1 VNPPRLIAHAGV
13 AAIYWALFLTLA
25 LRLLHPAPAA
35 ADWWVA
41 MLPVVGVYTLVAALL
56 GPLLYGLVRFFAS
69 HRVQVPPF
77 SLRYVMSFFAAGGP
91 LILISVSATL
101 WRARRAIDPLAAWR
115 IKFLLA
121 AGVMAWLYALIIC
134 VVPGLKRRA
143 GWQASA
149 AGLALAVLL
158 APGLAPK
165 DGAVPIDAL
174 GEGAIE
180 MRPPEARLILVEID
194 GADLEDILKLMA
206 RGRLPGLARLRHEG
220 AMGRLQS
227 VAPCTTAVARTTLVT
242 GRYPYRDGVRGAWT
256 RDLLRRPVALSVVPE
271 GMLFDEVLRPFMR
284 RHSLTVDDR
293 RAPAVWDI
301 LAQAGGTTLTAGFD
315 ADLDRPDGIDARPAG
330 LHRDRATSGRGEGG
344 TGIQEFFDGAP
355 PREDAAAAGLRAADL
370 ERALAA
376 DARVLREFDGA
387 EAQRGPGVTALSLP
401 GIDIVGHQF
410 LRYARPGDFGNVS
423 NREVEAY
430 GDVLGKYFVRLDAVV
445 ERALRLRGPR
455 DWLFVVSAHGMR
467 PASLRRRIL
476 AAAGG
481 EPFSGSHDGAP
492 AGFLFALGPEVRPGV
507 SFGSMSI
514 VDVVPTA
521 LYLLDLPIA
530 RELDGSIIE
539 QILVPGDTRQHPA
552 VVIDSYGLR

>member
-1 VNPPRLIAHAGV
+1 VNPPRLIVHAGV
-13 AAIYWALFLTLA
+13 AGFYWALFLTLA
-25 LRLLHPAPAA
+25 LRLLHPTPASP
-35 ADWWVA
+35 DWWVA

-56 GPLLYGLVRFFAS
+56 GPLLYGTVRFFAS
-69 HRVQVPPF
+69 HRVQVPLF

-91 LILISVSATL
+91 VILISVSMTL
-101 WRARRAIDPLAAWR
+101 WRARRAIDPQAGWR

-121 AGVMAWLYALIIC
+121 AGAMAWLYALIVC

-158 APGLAPK
+158 APHLVPK
-165 DGAVPIDAL
+165 DGATLIDSQ
-174 GEGAIE
+174 GDGDIE
-180 MRPPEARLILVEID
+180 VRPPEARLILVEID

-206 RGRLPGLARLRHEG
+206 RGRLPALARLRHEG
-220 AMGRLQS
+220 AMGRLLS
-227 VAPCTTAVARTTLVT
+227 VDPCATAVARTALIT
-242 GRYPYRDGVRGAWT
+242 GRFPYRDAVRGAWS
-256 RDLLRRPVALSVVPE
+256 RDLLRRPVGLSVVPE
-271 GMLFDEVLRPFMR
+271 GMLFDDLLSPFMHR
-284 RHSLTVDDR
+284 RSLTVDDR
-293 RAPAVWDI
+293 RVPAVWDI
-301 LAQAGGTTLTAGFD
+301 LGKAGGTTLTAGFD
-315 ADLDRPDGIDARPAG
+315 ADLDRPGGIDARPAG
-330 LHRDRATSGRGEGG
+330 RHHGRGDGG
-344 TGIQEFFDGAP
+344 PGIQEFFDGGP
-355 PREDAAAAGLRAADL
+355 PPGDTAAAALRVADL

-376 DARVLREFDGA
+376 DARVLGDFDGA
-387 EAQRGPGVTALSLP
+387 EAERGPGVTALSLP
-401 GIDIVGHQF
+401 GIDMVGHQF
-410 LRYARPGDFGNVS
+410 LRYARPADFGNVS

-430 GDVLGKYFVRLDAVV
+430 GDVLGRYFVRLDAVV

-481 EPFSGSHDGAP
+481 EPYSGSHDGAP
-492 AGFLFALGPEVRPGV
+492 AGFLFALGPEVLPGV

-530 RELDGSIIE
+530 RDMDGSIIE
-539 QILVPGDTRQHPA
+539 QILTPGYTRQHPA